1 MFTNTHDEHSTWK
14 PLFHCQP
21 LLIYPLVFSQGAV
34 RSYGYPCFTTSWE
47 AQGLVRV
54 SQPHGSYGKKH
65 VETQWSIIIPWQPHD
80 RRCSENILISVSKPT
95 GHRGEQI
102 HLHWFVQSILSA
114 LARSWVETWTTWTTF
129 FWAVCFPDLDYLRF
143 TENSGSNMQKFIE
156 IMWRLILWVDH
167 WIGPRSRAKWSMYW
181 KWKEPNAKD
190 TMNHW
195 TQSVAQFEIQFF
207 VTSYGFIVHLFHS
220 QIAIIYWSSKPF
232 PRRILQGGAHPV
244 ISWFIN
250 HYNPHQL

>member
-1 MFTNTHDEHSTWK
+1 MFWKYLNICFETDRTPRRTNSST
-14 PLFHCQP
+14 
-21 LLIYPLVFSQGAV
+21 LICSIN
-34 RSYGYPCFTTSWE
+34 
-47 AQGLVRV
+47 
-54 SQPHGSYGKKH
+54 
-65 VETQWSIIIPWQPHD
+65 TQCLGQVMGRNLD
-80 RRCSENILISVSKPT
+80 DLDD
-95 GHRGEQI
+95 
-102 HLHWFVQSILSA
+102 
-114 LARSWVETWTTWTTF
+114 F